1 MPTNV
6 VHAFRSPC
14 NLIASV
20 GKQSTIT
27 FSIGIKTFLAIE
39 RQLKINCD
47 WIRLWNKVSFEFI
60 YQHTKILETN
70 LTNVFS
76 LILNK
81 YILHYTHSLCR
92 NASVIFK
99 ILWFFPLKSCF
110 LKDFIVILAMN
121 FHFSDLLIYNNP
133 IWLYENKKKNNAFR
147 TSNSFKSI

>member
-27 FSIGIKTFLAIE
+27 FSIGIKTFLAID

-81 YILHYTHSLCR
+81 YILHYTNSLCR

-99 ILWFFPLKSCF
+99 ILWFFSLEKLFFKRFYRHIS
-110 LKDFIVILAMN
+110 N
-121 FHFSDLLIYNNP
+121 EFSFFWPFNI
-133 IWLYENKKKNNAFR
+133 
-147 TSNSFKSI
+147 